1 MKLIGDLK
9 KNVEKAADLKEAKE
23 IIREA
28 GVELTDEELEQVAGG
43 ITSPTPQ
50 RLYYSGSAQ

>member
-23 IIREA
+23 IIREV

-43 ITSPTPQ
+43 MANWHVDKRIDTTIM
-50 RLYYSGSAQ
+50 

>member
-1 MKLIGDLK
+1 MK

-43 ITSPTPQ
+43 MANWHVDKRIDTTIM
-50 RLYYSGSAQ
+50 